1 MFASRWLVVVAGLGL
16 AAGVGRAGPRTE
28 AQALFEEGRRLLD
41 EGETAQAC
49 PKLAASSRLEPR
61 VASKL
66 SLASCYERLGRTASA
81 WREYQE
87 VAALAAKAGDSEWQR
102 EMYAIERVNA
112 LEKKLVRLTI
122 TVAETTP
129 GLVIQRNGETV
140 LPAQLGV
147 AVPVDPGELV
157 ISASAPGKAT
167 WTRTVKI
174 AKEPATSVA
183 VPALKPEKAPIT
195 DA

>member
-1 MFASRWLVVVAGLGL
+1 MLTSRWLVVVAGLGL
-16 AAGVGRAGPRTE
+16 AAGVGRADPRAQ

-49 PKLAASSRLEPR
+49 PKLAASTRLEPR

-87 VAALAAKAGDSEWQR
+87 VAALAAKAGESEWQR
-102 EMYAIERVNA
+102 EMYAIERVTV

-129 GLVIQRNGETV
+129 GLVIQRNGEMV
-140 LPAQLGV
+140 PPAQLGV
-147 AVPVDPGELV
+147 AVPVDPGDQL

-167 WTRTVKI
+167 WSRTVKI
-174 AKEPATSVA
+174 AREPASGVA
-183 VPALKPEKAPIT
+183 VPPMK
-195 DA
+195 